1 MTRKIQ
7 TSLFA
12 LALLASLR
20 GFSQASDAPA
30 TSPVA
35 ATTKVGII
43 DFVAAVA
50 NTNEGVRELQSLAA
64 KFEPKRVEL
73 ANLGKEIEDLQKQLQ
88 AQDGKLND
96 EARASLVRNIEQ
108 KQKNYQRLGED
119 AQNDYQNQQK
129 ELFQR
134 VGSKVYETLDRYAK
148 EHAYT
153 VILDVSD
160 QQSPVRWA
168 SESTN
173 ITKAIVDAY
182 NASSGVAAPPKPAA
196 GTPSSRSAPGAA
208 SSPKPTV
215 KTPTPR

>member
-1 MTRKIQ
+1 MNRKFQ

-30 TSPVA
+30 ATPVA

-50 NTNEGVRELQSLAA
+50 NTNEGVRELQSLAT

-96 EARASLVRNIEQ
+96 DARASLVRNIEQ

-148 EHAYT
+148 EHGYS

-173 ITKAIVDAY
+173 ITKAVVEAY
-182 NASSGVAAPPKPAA
+182 NASSGVAAPAKAPAGAAAPK
-196 GTPSSRSAPGAA
+196 SAPSPA

-215 KTPTPR
+215 KTPTPK